1 MFRWSPRPSRQEATV
16 NRGRDCE
23 PRPRGTRRERSE
35 MQGAGVQKCAA
46 LRVCLL
52 WRGLTAFLTK
62 KTPRSRRFASNPKC
76 ILPTIN

>member
-62 KTPRSRRFASNPKC
+62 KNTTLSSLCLQSQVHPAND
-76 ILPTIN
+76 